1 MTRKKTIG
9 NDAEPSRGCAQ
20 YIFHAVFLYR
30 RHTNYDDALHIQTHA
45 GESKKEI
52 AERKDWFRN
61 RRSEWRTTTRK
72 TEKMC
77 VVCVCCTLAIR
88 RIQLDKKTISKNMV
102 CDFAMCIAL
111 QNWCCSER
119 SLSLSLSSYS
129 SCCCCRFFSFI
140 VIDIYFYF
148 LAPSIHVPRFE
159 LLLFWVGISCGP
171 SDCEAKRERSKKN
184 ITIWLHFVLHL
195 HRL

>member
-72 TEKMC
+72 TKKMC

-88 RIQLDKKTISKNMV
+88 RIQLDKKNDIKKYGLWF
-102 CDFAMCIAL
+102 CDVHRTTELMLLWA
-111 QNWCCSER
+111 
-119 SLSLSLSSYS
+119 LSLSLS
-129 SCCCCRFFSFI
+129 I
-140 VIDIYFYF
+140 
-148 LAPSIHVPRFE
+148 
-159 LLLFWVGISCGP
+159 LLLLLLLLPIFFFYRYWHLFLFSRSLNSCPKIWVVVFLGWYIMWPIRLRG
-171 SDCEAKRERSKKN
+171 ETREK
-184 ITIWLHFVLHL
+184 
-195 HRL
+195 